1 VSIKSGRFG
10 AYVNHGKVNA
20 TLAKGTNPDELT
32 LEQALEALKSKAA
45 GVVPGGRLIGDHP
58 AGGAI
63 NVLAGRFGPYVKWGK
78 VNATI
83 PKSMSPDSLT
93 VQDAVELIAEREGK
107 PAKPAKAAPRKAAA
121 KSAAKPA
128 TKAKAAP
135 AKPSAKRKS

>member
-1 VSIKSGRFG
+1 
-10 AYVNHGKVNA
+10 
-20 TLAKGTNPDELT
+20 
-32 LEQALEALKSKAA
+32 
-45 GVVPGGRLIGDHP
+45 VPGGRLIGDHP